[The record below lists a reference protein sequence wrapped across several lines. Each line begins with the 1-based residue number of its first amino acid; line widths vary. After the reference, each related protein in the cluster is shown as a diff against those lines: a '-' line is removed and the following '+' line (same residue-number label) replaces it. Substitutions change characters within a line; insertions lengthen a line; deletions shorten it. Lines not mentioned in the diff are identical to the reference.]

1 MHAVPASGGLVPA
14 ERDQSDP
21 RAERQLRGAASHT
34 TCGFPGHLSALFLF
48 SIFFLMFSR
57 EIFYD
62 FRSVYHISPNG
73 GSKHKFNILK

>member
-34 TCGFPGHLSALFLF
+34 TCGFPGHLSALF
-48 SIFFLMFSR
+48 FFLFFFSNVLTR
-57 EIFYD
+57 
-62 FRSVYHISPNG
+62 
-73 GSKHKFNILK
+73 NIL